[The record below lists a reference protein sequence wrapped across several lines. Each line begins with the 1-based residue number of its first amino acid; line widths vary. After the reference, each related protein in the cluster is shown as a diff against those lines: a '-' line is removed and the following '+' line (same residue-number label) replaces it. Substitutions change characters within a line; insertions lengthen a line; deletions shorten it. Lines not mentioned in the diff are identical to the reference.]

1 MTRHDVELV
10 KYLLDNQITL
20 IPVSEENQINYG
32 CNGLNLGNGRILS
45 IPLSPPP
52 ACSLYHSV
60 TTKIS

>member
-32 CNGLNLGNGRILS
+32 CNGLNLGNGSILLFLFLLS
-45 IPLSPPP
+45 LLSPIHCTIP
-52 ACSLYHSV
+52 
-60 TTKIS
+60 